1 MSAEAQET
9 RINDTVQELMFKFY
23 PLAPILNNIRFKM
36 SNKIP
41 TAAVDASGRGLFNPD
56 FAETLSDSELRFV
69 IAHEA
74 LHVLLCHHKRSQKIE
89 HVDNRL
95 FNIAADCYIN
105 ENLKTSTSY
114 MAPEGLVDY
123 ELISKQLGEVYS
135 YATMLEESTEDLYD
149 RLAANGGGNNGGGT
163 SGSGNGD
170 KGDGDPGSSAGDGE
184 SEDGDDTSGSTSGDG
199 SESESGSSS
208 GSGNTLEGDIQQD
221 EAIGEAYGDSSERE
235 SKQMEE
241 AVEQADKRL
250 DAGNGAGLG
259 TGSGADFDIISK
271 VLSVDASKILS
282 RFTYKVSGRS
292 TVCRSYRRPSRRY
305 REIYPISAGKT
316 RRAKRDVVFSIDV
329 SSSMDAE
336 KISKAVAFLV
346 SLGREF
352 TVGSKFMFFNG
363 EHSDIYEFKSM
374 EDFRNKLMASY
385 GGGTSLDAALYDN
398 KIDEVADG
406 VVIISD
412 MQFFEK
418 ISDGLLSDRVRC
430 PYMLVGVDV
439 ADPSDLDVKR
449 DNIVLF

>member
-1 MSAEAQET
+1 MSAETQET
-9 RINDTVQELMFKFY
+9 RISDTVQELMFKFY

-56 FAETLSDSELRFV
+56 FAETLDDSELRFV

-74 LHVLLCHHKRSQKIE
+74 LHVLLCHHKRSQKIA
-89 HVDNRL
+89 HVNNQL

-123 ELISKQLGEVYS
+123 ELISKQLGEDYS

-149 RLAANGGGNNGGGT
+149 RLAANGGDNGGGDSASN
-163 SGSGNGD
+163 SG
-170 KGDGDPGSSAGDGE
+170 GDGDGDSGSSAGDDE
-184 SEDGDDTSGSTSGDG
+184 SGDSDAASGSASGNG
-199 SESESGSSS
+199 SESESGNGS

-221 EAIGEAYGDSSERE
+221 EAISEAYGDVTRSE
-235 SKQMEE
+235 SDQMED

-250 DAGNGAGLG
+250 DASNGAGLG
-259 TGSGADFDIISK
+259 AGSGADFDIISK
-271 VLSVDASKILS
+271 ALSVDASKILS

-316 RRAKRDVVFSIDV
+316 RRSKRDVVFSIDV

-363 EHSDIYEFKSM
+363 EHTDIYEFKSM
-374 EDFRNKLMASY
+374 EDFKRKLMASY
-385 GGGTSLDAALYDN
+385 GGGTSLYAALYDN

-418 ISDGLLSDRVRC
+418 ISDSLLSDRVSC

-439 ADPSDLDVKR
+439 PNPSDLDVKR

>member
-1 MSAEAQET
+1 MSAETQET
-9 RINDTVQELMFKFY
+9 RISDTVQELMFKFY

-36 SNKIP
+36 SSKIP

-114 MAPEGLVDY
+114 MAPDGLVDY
-123 ELISKQLGEVYS
+123 ELISKQLGEDYS

-149 RLAANGGGNNGGGT
+149 RLAANGGDGNGT
-163 SGSGNGD
+163 SGNGNGGNGD
-170 KGDGDPGSSAGDGE
+170 GDSGSSAGDDE
-184 SEDGDDTSGSTSGDG
+184 SEDSDATSGSASGDG
-199 SESESGSSS
+199 SESESGNGS

-221 EAIGEAYGDSSERE
+221 EAIGEAYGDSSEQE
-235 SKQMEE
+235 SEQMED

-250 DAGNGAGLG
+250 GAGNNAGLG

-271 VLSVDASKILS
+271 ALSVDASKILS

-316 RRAKRDVVFSIDV
+316 RRSKRDVVFSIDV
-329 SSSMDAE
+329 SDSMDAE

-363 EHSDIYEFKSM
+363 GHTDIYEFKSM
-374 EDFRNKLMASY
+374 EDFKRKLMANY
-385 GGGTSLDAALYDN
+385 GGGTSLYAALYGN

-406 VVIISD
+406 VVLISD

-418 ISDGLLSDRVRC
+418 ISDSLLSDRIRC

-439 ADPSDLDVKR
+439 ADPSALDVKR

>member
-1 MSAEAQET
+1 MSAETQET
-9 RINDTVQELMFKFY
+9 RISDTVQELMFKFY

-41 TAAVDASGRGLFNPD
+41 TAAVDASGRGIFNPD
-56 FAETLSDSELRFV
+56 FAETLSDSELHFV

-74 LHVLLCHHKRSQKIE
+74 LHVLLCHHKRSQKIA

-123 ELISKQLGEVYS
+123 ELISRQLGEDYS

-149 RLAANGGGNNGGGT
+149 RLAANGGDGNGT
-163 SGSGNGD
+163 SGSGNGGN
-170 KGDGDPGSSAGDGE
+170 GDGDSGSSAGDDE
-184 SEDGDDTSGSTSGDG
+184 SEDGDDASGSASGDG

-221 EAIGEAYGDSSERE
+221 EAIGEAYGDASEQE
-235 SKQMEE
+235 SEQMEE
-241 AVEQADKRL
+241 AVEQADQRL
-250 DAGNGAGLG
+250 NNGAGLG

-271 VLSVDASKILS
+271 ALSVDASKILS

-316 RRAKRDVVFSIDV
+316 RRSKRDVVFSIDV
-329 SSSMDAE
+329 SESMDAE
-336 KISKAVAFLV
+336 KISKAVAFLA

-363 EHSDIYEFKSM
+363 EHTDIYEFKSM
-374 EDFRNKLMASY
+374 EDFKRKLMASY
-385 GGGTSLDAALYDN
+385 GGGTSLYAALYDN

-418 ISDGLLSDRVRC
+418 ISDNLLSDRIRC

-439 ADPSDLDVKR
+439 PNPSDLDIKR